1 MPTRFRSA
9 TIRLLVALIL
19 CGPALDLLHAQEA
32 RKEPDPT
39 AGKTAIALNYCRAS
53 FYRIKKSGTKE
64 VMFEER
70 EKILNN
76 LNLNGIGDEKVVKLY
91 SAVLDEI
98 GQVEIAEKE
107 REYFKNKHKYHA
119 RQKVATNA
127 LALTTDVL
135 TLQFG
140 SAIRNGANS
149 WWDYRNVEA
158 QKDLDVWKV
167 DKERMEAVISRST
180 LFLDTFWKLAQEKQI
195 PDDWLIRDDDLETL
209 DQAMQ
214 EQNPRVRLR
223 ILKRLERFMSHYPP
237 YWYYVARTQQA
248 QGQLFAASHTYT
260 ELANLGDG
268 YFRRDDML
276 ASGTANL
283 AGIRDYLGQPDAAKM
298 ALKSQTYSSD
308 VWEANLLC
316 SRILQKY
323 QQHDEAEE
331 AILRNL
337 DVDLETNQSSVA
349 LLSLYYATNDKT
361 KMMAQLNQPKIVQAV
376 PVPTLIQC
384 AMFLGAERMPPV
396 AASQI
401 ASSLYVYP
409 QLHFGADDLVIA
421 STGNWHLHMS
431 NAELIMANKT
441 YTRPRLA
448 AGNNEVQARFERVAE
463 FGNPFGT
470 MNVAYSQ
477 PRLRLKYP
485 DGSSL
490 ELKLSSAPQD
500 RNQPDSGNLLTALKA
515 PTGQHYRVVG
525 AEIQGQTIAF
535 NRNAIEDDGRRI
547 VRQPL
552 NSPAEAP
559 QMSQSLPQP
568 QLKPEQQQLQAQ
580 SAPKLPTLAV
590 PDLSTPDLP
599 AIPSS
604 PPPIPALSFDLEA
617 DEVPAVQKKNKG
629 TVVSFPAPPEET
641 NVP

>member
-1 MPTRFRSA
+1 MPTLFRNPTVRF
-9 TIRLLVALIL
+9 LVTLVL
-19 CGPALDLLHAQEA
+19 CGPSLALLYADES
-32 RKEPDPT
+32 RKTPDPT

-53 FYRIKKSGTKE
+53 FYRIKKSGSKE

-76 LNLNGIGDEKVVKLY
+76 LNLNGVGDEKVIKLY
-91 SAVLDEI
+91 SSVLDEI
-98 GQVEIAEKE
+98 GQVEIADQE
-107 REYFKNKHKYHA
+107 REHFKNKHNYHS
-119 RQKVATNA
+119 RQKIATNA

-135 TLQFG
+135 TFQFG
-140 SAIRNGANS
+140 NAIRTGANS

-158 QKDLDVWKV
+158 QKDLDLWKV
-167 DKERMEAVISRST
+167 DKKRMETVISKST
-180 LFLDTFWKLAQEKQI
+180 LFLDTFWKLAQEKNI
-195 PDDWLIRDDDLETL
+195 PDDWLIRDDDLESL
-209 DQAMQ
+209 DTAMK
-214 EQNPRVRLR
+214 EPNPRIRLR

-283 AGIRDYLGQPDAAKM
+283 AGIRDYLGQPGAAKM

-323 QQHDEAEE
+323 QQPDEAEE

-337 DVDLETNQSSVA
+337 DVDLESNQSSVA
-349 LLSLYYATNDKT
+349 LLSLYYATNNKQ
-361 KMMAQLNQPKIVQAV
+361 KMMAQLNQPKIVQSV

-384 AMFLGAERMPPV
+384 AMFLGAERTPPI
-396 AASQI
+396 ATAQI
-401 ASSLYVYP
+401 ESSLYVYK
-409 QLHFGADDLVIA
+409 QLHFGADDIVIA

-431 NAELIMANKT
+431 QAELVMANKT
-441 YTRPRLA
+441 YSRPRLA
-448 AGNNEVQARFERVAE
+448 SGKNEIHARFERVAE

-470 MNVAYSQ
+470 SNAVASQ
-477 PRLRLKYP
+477 PKLRLKYP

-490 ELKLSSAPQD
+490 ELKLASAPQE
-500 RNQPDSGNLLTALKA
+500 RTSLEGSNLISALKA
-515 PTGQHYRVVG
+515 PPGQHYKIVG

-547 VRQPL
+547 VRQKPTVTPD
-552 NSPAEAP
+552 SPRL
-559 QMSQSLPQP
+559 SQGNQLPQG
-568 QLKPEQQQLQAQ
+568 LVNQQPLQAQ
-580 SAPKLPTLAV
+580 TTPKLPILEAPELT
-590 PDLSTPDLP
+590 
-599 AIPSS
+599 IPNS
-604 PPPIPALSFDLEA
+604 PPPIPALSFDLEEGTGKRK
-617 DEVPAVQKKNKG
+617 DGKKQKG
-629 TVVSFPAPPEET
+629 TVVSFPAPPEDD
-641 NVP
+641 